1 MRMNTDKDYYSILGV
16 MPDAQDI
23 VIKAAYRAL
32 AQRYHP
38 DRAGGGSAQD
48 NAYMAE
54 LNEAYA
60 ILSDADSRSRYDQSR
75 NQSAPHR
82 SSHLSAMEEQ
92 APPGDDPLAKDWR
105 IAVNV
110 YPDLAHIEQRLARF
124 SWKLSNTYRAYL
136 LEAKQFEGRHSL
148 AALLENDFLST
159 YFGDHP
165 KTVEFAR
172 KLVLERRREAAL
184 ALNNMVRVLGLNSDP
199 NRIIGKIARDFD
211 LRHLAADLER
221 ISPLVTRAKMSTA
234 EVGVFVLLLKELG
247 GSFSYHPGGSV
258 PGRMTTDKACRAEF
272 EGQENTFGSEY
283 EFGLLFRREVLPV
296 AERLMRCAA

>member
-1 MRMNTDKDYYSILGV
+1 MNTDKDYYSILGV

-60 ILSDADSRSRYDQSR
+60 ILSDADRRSRYDQSR
-75 NQSAPHR
+75 NQSTPHR

-110 YPDLAHIEQRLARF
+110 YPDLAQIEQRLARF

-165 KTVEFAR
+165 KTMEFAR

-184 ALNNMVRVLGLNSDP
+184 ALNTMVRVLGLNSDP

-247 GSFSYHPGGSV
+247 GSFSYDPGGSV
-258 PGRMTTDKACRAEF
+258 SGRMTTDKACRAEF
-272 EGQENTFGSEY
+272 EGRENTFGSEY
-283 EFGLLFRREVLPV
+283 EFGLWFRREVLPV

>member
-75 NQSAPHR
+75 NQSTPHR

-110 YPDLAHIEQRLARF
+110 YPDLAQIEQRLARF

-165 KTVEFAR
+165 KTMEFAR

-247 GSFSYHPGGSV
+247 GSFSYDPGGSV
-258 PGRMTTDKACRAEF
+258 SGRMTTDKACRAEF
-272 EGQENTFGSEY
+272 EGRENTFGSEY
-283 EFGLLFRREVLPV
+283 EFGLWFRREVLPV

>member
-1 MRMNTDKDYYSILGV
+1 MNTDKDYYSILGV

-75 NQSAPHR
+75 NQSTPHR

-110 YPDLAHIEQRLARF
+110 YPDLAQIEQRLARF

-165 KTVEFAR
+165 KTMEFAR

-247 GSFSYHPGGSV
+247 GSFSYDPGGSV
-258 PGRMTTDKACRAEF
+258 SGRMTTDKACRAEF
-272 EGQENTFGSEY
+272 EGRENTFGSEY
-283 EFGLLFRREVLPV
+283 EFGLWFRREVLPV

>member
-1 MRMNTDKDYYSILGV
+1 MNTDKDYYSILGV

-75 NQSAPHR
+75 NQSTPHR

-110 YPDLAHIEQRLARF
+110 YPDLAQIEQRLARF

-165 KTVEFAR
+165 KTMEFAR

-184 ALNNMVRVLGLNSDP
+184 ALTNMVRVLGLNSDP

-247 GSFSYHPGGSV
+247 GSFSYDPGGSV
-258 PGRMTTDKACRAEF
+258 SGRMTTDKACRAEF
-272 EGQENTFGSEY
+272 EGRENTFGSEY
-283 EFGLLFRREVLPV
+283 EFGLWFRREVLPV

>member
-60 ILSDADSRSRYDQSR
+60 ILSDADSRRRYDQLR

-82 SSHLSAMEEQ
+82 SSQLSGMEEQ
-92 APPGDDPLAKDWR
+92 APPGDDPLAKDWC

-110 YPDLAHIEQRLARF
+110 YPDLVHIEQRLARF

-136 LEAKQFEGRHSL
+136 LEVKQFEERHSL
-148 AALLENDFLST
+148 AALLENDFLSN

-165 KTVEFAR
+165 KTMEFAR
-172 KLVLERRREAAL
+172 KLVLQRRREAAL
-184 ALNNMVRVLGLNSDP
+184 ALNNMVRVLGLNTDP

-221 ISPLVTRAKMSTA
+221 ISPLVTRAKMATA
-234 EVGVFVLLLKELG
+234 EVSVFILLLKELG
-247 GSFSYHPGGSV
+247 GSFSYDPGASV

-272 EGQENTFGSEY
+272 EGQEDTFGSEY
-283 EFGLLFRREVLPV
+283 EFGLWFRREVLPV